1 MSETAVRTV
10 VCVKCGG
17 TTRLAPDDGVRQYL
31 PHIAGYRSN
40 DDTVPCDNCGGQT
53 MSNRG
58 TGRTRVDPATGAGCL
73 HSYRHQRGGNCYHIY
88 TCTKCGDRYDI
99 DSGD

>member
-1 MSETAVRTV
+1 MSIDTAAICPKCNGTARRAPDEGIRPVFAAYCRLPRERRHAAVRQL
-10 VCVKCGG
+10 
-17 TTRLAPDDGVRQYL
+17 RRPD
-31 PHIAGYRSN
+31 
-40 DDTVPCDNCGGQT
+40 
-53 MSNRG
+53 RG

-73 HSYRHQRGGNCYHIY
+73 HSYRHQQGGNCYHIY